1 MEAHFCKLI
10 EHHIDDMVAVAEMVV
25 EADGHAVAQARQ
37 ANGILQRGD
46 EFAHVLHIPQQDV
59 PDYIRSRMER
69 EA

>member
-46 EFAHVLHIPQQDV
+46 DLVLVVIAVANVSVTRLPT
-59 PDYIRSRMER
+59 P
-69 EA
+69 

>member
-1 MEAHFCKLI
+1 MYAAASCRKTASICALRDAEKLL
-10 EHHIDDMVAVAEMVV
+10 
-25 EADGHAVAQARQ
+25 
-37 ANGILQRGD
+37 ND